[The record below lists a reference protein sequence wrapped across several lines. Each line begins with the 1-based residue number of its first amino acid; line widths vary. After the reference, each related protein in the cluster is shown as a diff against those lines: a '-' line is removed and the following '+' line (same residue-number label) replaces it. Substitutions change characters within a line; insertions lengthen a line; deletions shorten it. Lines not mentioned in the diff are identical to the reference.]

1 MSDDNA
7 RYILRE
13 YDVIITND
21 VYDAMSD
28 GFMGTCLHI
37 IVTSGKLSF
46 RNDNK
51 KVEVETNDCIIMP
64 SRTLINDIRT
74 SDDFTMKSVIVSQR
88 FMRISRLRV
97 ITR

>member
-1 MSDDNA
+1 MTDDNA

-13 YDVIITND
+13 YDVIITDD

-51 KVEVETNDCIIMP
+51 KVEAETNDCIIMP
-64 SRTLINDIRT
+64 NRTLLHMVMMFLPGIQKHLCLIW
-74 SDDFTMKSVIVSQR
+74 SV
-88 FMRISRLRV
+88 
-97 ITR
+97 